1 MFFMYARIY
10 GHPAGPLNRGKASF
24 MERLIKSAVII
35 RPLKTR
41 STGMQTGRK
50 QPHRP
55 FGRVLGGL
63 PFWGSLLLAW
73 LVMAGSPAA
82 AQHLQRPAASSYDVV
97 ALRVEFQPDT
107 TRFTTGNGTFDAPL
121 YDENLAPRVDPLP
134 HDEAYFQAHL
144 DFLSHYIQQVS
155 DGQTRVQTHIVPEV
169 IRVSQQ
175 MGAYSPTGFDA
186 DSDAERRKLA
196 ALVQEAWTLASEI
209 SSFDMSGFD
218 TERTAFVLF
227 HAGIGRDVELL
238 GTTLDKT
245 PLDLPSISFT
255 ERSLTALGIDNV
267 RFNGFPVS
275 NTLIIPRT
283 ETRQAFDFIADE
295 PLLLELSIN
304 GLLAASFFNYLGVP
318 DLFNTE
324 TGESALGPFGL
335 MDPLGI
341 FAFNGLFPPEP
352 MGWTRFYLGWT
363 SALELDPAAS
373 ERIVLEAAGL
383 SSDALSAFPSLARA
397 SISPAQYFLLEN
409 RHRDPEED
417 GLVMQVWKDGAI
429 VEQRI
434 ANSDSSFTRFN
445 IEGFTGG
452 VVVAV
457 DNYDWAVPG
466 GVDEDGNNLNGG
478 LLIWHI
484 DERRLRAGLADNSI
498 NADPERRAIDLEEA
512 DSAQD
517 IGFPSNNPFAA
528 PVDQGTPFDFFYQ
541 GNPATAIT
549 ATGQEV
555 RLYQNRFGP
564 DTVPDSDTNEGG
576 PSFIVLD
583 DFSAPGPTM
592 SFLFR
597 KEAADG
603 IAPLFSEQINVRD
616 WPFIEGGFIAPLK
629 TRDEVLLYT
638 GESDGNSGVH
648 VFRESEMNIPL
659 EFQGREFLRSVVLP
673 DDRAV
678 FALSLF
684 EADGGAVRIFV
695 REEPDEVRPL
705 ITVSG
710 FDFEIHGF
718 GSPLIAL
725 PKDGQQVLYVLVR
738 GKQADEVALLE
749 VLEDGTATIES
760 VPTVMGLASD
770 GEQPI
775 LTGSTETRV
784 RFGTT
789 GWTYD
794 ITDATQL
801 GQPVFGR
808 EGGTVGVIPLIN
820 ENALLFLRRDRST
833 EQINLSRY
841 TDMLGGEHSMNHFPI
856 LIDLDEDGRLDVL
869 TTYGSNLVAFTQNGA
884 LVRGFP
890 IPLSAPSVAQPLV
903 AELTDSGA
911 WSIVV
916 ASTDGN
922 IYAYDTGH
930 GGRLVEGFPL
940 AVGSRVLATPLLQDQ
955 KLYAI
960 SEEGSLKGWQLDGL
974 GEIWWGQL
982 YGNAQNQSYVVLAEA
997 AQPVPETS
1005 SLIVDTETY
1014 NWPNPIRN
1022 GETFLRC
1029 MTTEDA
1035 RVEIMIVDAAGA
1047 LVKEMTMDLRGGTP
1061 AEEVWQTNAAS
1072 GVYFARVKATS
1083 DTGETATKLIKM
1095 AIIR

>member
-1 MFFMYARIY
+1 MHT
-10 GHPAGPLNRGKASF
+10 GWKQP
-24 MERLIKSAVII
+24 I
-35 RPLKTR
+35 RP
-41 STGMQTGRK
+41 
-50 QPHRP
+50 
-55 FGRVLGGL
+55 FACVLGGL
-63 PFWGSLLLAW
+63 PFWGSLLVAW
-73 LVMAGSPAA
+73 LVLAGSQAA
-82 AQHLQRPAASSYDVV
+82 AQPLQRPAASSYDVV

-121 YDENLAPRVDPLP
+121 YDESLSPNVDPLP
-134 HDEAYFQAHL
+134 HDAAYFQAHL
-144 DFLSHYIQQVS
+144 DFLSHYVQRVS
-155 DGQTRVQTHIVPEV
+155 DGQTVVRTHIVPEV

-186 DSDAERRKLA
+186 DSEAERSKLA
-196 ALVQEAWTLASEI
+196 ALIQEAWALATEE
-209 SSFDMSGFD
+209 SSFDMAGFD
-218 TERTAFVLF
+218 IERTAFVLF
-227 HAGIGRDVELL
+227 HAGVGRDVELL

-255 ERSLTALGIDNV
+255 ERSLENLGINNL
-267 RFNGFPVS
+267 RFNGFPVR

-352 MGWTRFYLGWT
+352 MGWTKFYLGWT
-363 SALELDPAAS
+363 PALELDPAS
-373 ERIVLEAAGL
+373 SDRINLEAASL
-383 SSDALSAFPSLARA
+383 LSDALSPDALPSLARA
-397 SISPAQYFLLEN
+397 SISPAEYFLIEN
-409 RHRDPEED
+409 RNRDPEGD
-417 GLVMQVWKDGAI
+417 GLVMQVFKDGAI

-434 ANSDSSFTRFN
+434 SNSDSSFTRFN

-466 GVDEDGNNLNGG
+466 GVDDDGNALNGG

-484 DERRLRAGLADNSI
+484 DERRLRAGFTDNSV

-555 RLYQNRFGP
+555 QLYQNRFGP

-597 KEAADG
+597 REAAES
-603 IAPLFSEQINVRD
+603 IAPLFSENLGTAI
-616 WPFIEGGFIAPLK
+616 PFVFGSAITPLDTGQPAFLFFTGDTPQGSAAGVYREDTGGIPF
-629 TRDEVLLYT
+629 E
-638 GESDGNSGVH
+638 
-648 VFRESEMNIPL
+648 REAEA
-659 EFQGREFLRSVVLP
+659 LRTAVLP
-673 DDRAV
+673 DGRVLLAEIRAGGSTVV
-678 FALSLF
+678 FSVQEGAGEAEEIGSTEGLGLNVQRFASPLVGYQQNGSPTFAVIVQGPTPAERYLLTLF
-684 EADGGAVRIFV
+684 EDGI
-695 REEPDEVRPL
+695 L
-705 ITVSG
+705 IPEQIDVNT
-710 FDFEIHGF
+710 
-718 GSPLIAL
+718 
-725 PKDGQQVLYVLVR
+725 Y
-738 GKQADEVALLE
+738 
-749 VLEDGTATIES
+749 
-760 VPTVMGLASD
+760 GLASD
-770 GEQPI
+770 GEQLI
-775 LTGSTETRV
+775 LIGHTKVVRQDGTLLWSMEALGSGV
-784 RFGTT
+784 V
-789 GWTYD
+789 
-794 ITDATQL
+794 
-801 GQPVFGR
+801 GQPIFGR
-808 EGGTVGVIPLIN
+808 NAGFVGIIPLIG
-820 ENALLFLRRDRST
+820 ENALLFLREDGST
-833 EQINLSRY
+833 ERINLSHY
-841 TDMLGGEHSMNHFPI
+841 ADVLGGEQAMNAFPV
-856 LIDLDEDGRLDVL
+856 LVDLDSDGRLDVL

-890 IPLSAPSVAQPLV
+890 IRLSAPSVAQPL
-903 AELTDSGA
+903 AARLTESNA
-911 WSIVV
+911 WSVIV

-922 IYAYDTGH
+922 VYAYDTGND
-930 GGRLVEGFPL
+930 GRIVDGFPL
-940 AVGSRVLATPLLQDQ
+940 AVGSRVLATPLLQN
-955 KLYAI
+955 KKMYAI

-974 GEIWWGQL
+974 GDIWWGQL
-982 YGNAQNQSYVVLAEA
+982 YGDAQSQSYVVLSDSE
-997 AQPVPETS
+997 QPTVPEAGG
-1005 SLIVDTETY
+1005 LIVDNETY

-1029 MTTEDA
+1029 MTREDA
-1035 RVEIMIVDAAGA
+1035 RVEITIVDAAGA
-1047 LVKEMTMDLRGGTP
+1047 LVKEMAMDLRGGTP
-1061 AEEVWQTNAAS
+1061 AEEVWQTGAAS
-1072 GVYFARVKATS
+1072 GVYFARVKATT